1 MLIAGCHIGSCH
13 YGKGNYITAKRVAVM
28 KDLLSFVGLSPKRLR
43 LEWIATS
50 ESNKFASV
58 ISEFTR
64 EIRELGPSPLR
75 KASSRK
81 QPSRV
86 MEPLALQ
93 P

>member
-1 MLIAGCHIGSCH
+1 
-13 YGKGNYITAKRVAVM
+13 M

-50 ESNKFASV
+50 ESGKFANVVSD
-58 ISEFTR
+58 FTR
-64 EIRELGPSPLR
+64 EINELGPSPLR
-75 KASSRK
+75 KASFGK